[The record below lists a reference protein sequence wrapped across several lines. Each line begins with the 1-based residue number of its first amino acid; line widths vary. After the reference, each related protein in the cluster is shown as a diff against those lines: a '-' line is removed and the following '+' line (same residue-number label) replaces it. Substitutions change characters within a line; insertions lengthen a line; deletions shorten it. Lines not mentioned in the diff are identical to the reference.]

1 VTELLANFHWLRP
14 EWLAISALALGIE
27 LWRRRR
33 ATSRQSL
40 SDAIAPHLREAL
52 TLPLARWRWFNP
64 GNSLLLLIL
73 LSGLVAAGPSW
84 RQQPSPLSDDAAA
97 LVILLDV
104 SRSMNSTDVAPSR
117 LERSKQKISDLLA
130 LVPDKRVG
138 LVVFAGSAHVVL
150 PLTPDHDILKHYL
163 ASLHSDMMPRPGKHA
178 EYAIPGL
185 TQMLGATQQTADILL
200 ITDGLAESA
209 TPQMTAWLNRT
220 GHGLTVFAIGKEDA
234 PIPLQ
239 RDSLMALA
247 DATDAPLIDDSVD
260 PSDVQAIKRALD
272 QHYRIRDDIAL
283 PWEDAGYWLVW
294 PVLMLA
300 SLWFRRGWTQLW
312 LPLVLLLPALNSPPT
327 QAQQARD
334 FGPITAQSE
343 SAAHETYRSTPFEAA
358 LDAFIGLWLTNDQ
371 YGRLLLQC
379 GYYNKAGATFDDP
392 RWIAT
397 AAYYQQ
403 DFSRAIALLTTLEGE
418 SAAFAA
424 ANARAHLRDYTGARR
439 DYSELLATHP
449 NWPAAETN
457 SKIVQQLIDE
467 IDALSASQPDEPGT
481 SGESVNPEDGAP
493 ANGSESELDTTT
505 QPTLTAEQLLAS
517 PALAEQW
524 LRGVQQDLAQFL
536 TVKFAKQLE
545 SRGVSE

>member
-14 EWLAISALALGIE
+14 EWLVISALALFVE

-33 ATSRQSL
+33 ASSRQSL

-52 TLPLARWRWFNP
+52 TLPVTRWRWFNP

-73 LSGLVAAGPSW
+73 LGGLVAAGPSW

-138 LVVFAGSAHVVL
+138 LMVFAGSAHVVL

-185 TQMLGATQQTADILL
+185 TQMLDATQQPADILL
-200 ITDGLAESA
+200 ITDGLAEST
-209 TPQMTAWLNRT
+209 TPQITAWLNRT
-220 GHGLTVFAIGKEDA
+220 GHGLTVFAIGEEDA

-239 RDSLMALA
+239 RDSLIALA
-247 DATDAPLIDDSVD
+247 DATDAHLVDDSID

-294 PVLMLA
+294 PVLILA
-300 SLWFRRGWTQLW
+300 SLWFRRGWTPLW
-312 LPLVLLLPALNSPPT
+312 LLLVLLLPALNSPPT

-343 SAAHETYRSTPFEAA
+343 PAIHEAYRPTPFEAA

-371 YGRLLLQC
+371 YGRLLLQW
-379 GYYNKAGATFDDP
+379 GYYHKAGATFDDP

-403 DFSRAIALLTTLEGE
+403 DFSRAIALLTTLEGQ

-424 ANARAHLRDYTGARR
+424 ANARAHLRDYMGARR
-439 DYSELLATHP
+439 DYSGLLTSQPDWA
-449 NWPAAETN
+449 AAETN
-457 SKIVQQLIDE
+457 RKIVQQLIDE

-481 SGESVNPEDGAP
+481 SGEAVNPEDGAP
-493 ANGSESELDTTT
+493 ANGSESEIDATT

-524 LRGVQQDLAQFL
+524 LRGVQQDPAQFL